1 MSTEVYRQTKLGDS
15 LVSALED
22 LLDNG
27 KITPDLAIKVLSE
40 VSPSILEAIKTNF
53 KAKTAFKGKL
63 DSYRFCDNVWTFILS
78 DAKFKTNFTNSA
90 GPTAHAPEVTVDKV
104 QIVCVDAK
112 MFDAEAGAS

>member
-1 MSTEVYRQTKLGDS
+1 MSAQGT
-15 LVSALED
+15 
-22 LLDNG
+22 
-27 KITPDLAIKVLSE
+27 ITDKSVQ
-40 VSPSILEAIKTNF
+40 
-53 KAKTAFKGKL
+53 
-63 DSYRFCDNVWTFILS
+63 VWTFILS